1 MARQPASRRQF
12 LSRSLAG
19 VGSAWLAGNW
29 PEILAA
35 HEHARH
41 AVQTDPPAK
50 FEFLTPDQATEVEA
64 MAAQIIPTD
73 DTPGAREARVIYF
86 IDRALTTFDRDK
98 QDLYRAGLREL
109 QLKCVEQF
117 PRAAT
122 FSKLSSPQQIEL
134 LKTIEKGEFFEA
146 VRVHTIIGFFANPEY
161 GGNAGQIGWK
171 LVGFED
177 DFSFE
182 PPFGYY
188 DQEANA
194 GKSAPEGKDHG
205 EQSGQKVQ
213 N

>member
-1 MARQPASRRQF
+1 MASPDSSRRTF
-12 LSRSLAG
+12 LLRSLG
-19 VGSAWLAGNW
+19 GLGSAWLTANW
-29 PEILAA
+29 PEVLAA

-41 AVQTDPPAK
+41 AAQTDPPAK
-50 FEFLTPDQATEVEA
+50 FEFFTSDQAIEVEA
-64 MAAQIIPTD
+64 VASQIIPTD

-98 QDLYRAGLREL
+98 QELYRGGLRDL
-109 QLKCVEQF
+109 QQTCVEQF
-117 PRAAT
+117 PSAAT
-122 FSKLSSPQQIEL
+122 FSKLSSTQQIEL

-146 VRVHTIIGFFANPEY
+146 VRIHTIVGFFANPEY
-161 GGNAGQIGWK
+161 GGNTGQIGWK
-171 LVGFED
+171 LIGFED

-188 DQEANA
+188 DQDENA
-194 GKSAPEGKDHG
+194 GKSAPEGTNHG

>member
-1 MARQPASRRQF
+1 MALRDSSRRTF
-12 LSRSLAG
+12 LLRSLG
-19 VGSAWLAGNW
+19 GLGSAWLTANW

-41 AVQTDPPAK
+41 AAQTDPPTK
-50 FEFLTPDQATEVEA
+50 FEFFTPDQAVEVEA
-64 MAAQIIPTD
+64 IAAQIIPTD
-73 DTPGAREARVIYF
+73 NTPGAREARVIYF

-98 QDLYRAGLREL
+98 QELYRGGLREL
-109 QLKCVEQF
+109 QQKCVERF
-117 PRAAT
+117 RAT

-134 LKTIEKGEFFEA
+134 LKSIEKGEFFEA
-146 VRVHTIIGFFANPEY
+146 ARIHTIVGFFANPEY

-171 LVGFED
+171 LIGFED

-188 DQEANA
+188 DQQEND
-194 GKSAPEGKDHG
+194 GKSSPHGTDHG

>member
-19 VGSAWLAGNW
+19 VSSAWLTANW

-41 AVQTDPPAK
+41 AAQSDPPAK
-50 FEFLTPDQATEVEA
+50 LEFFTPEQVIEVEA
-64 MAAQIIPTD
+64 VAAQVIPTD

-86 IDRALTTFDRDK
+86 IDRALSTFDRDK
-98 QDLYRAGLREL
+98 QDLYSKGLREL
-109 QLKCVEQF
+109 QQKCAEFSPAVGS
-117 PRAAT
+117 
-122 FSKLSSPQQIEL
+122 FSKLSSAQQIEL
-134 LKTIEKGEFFEA
+134 LKSIEKGEFFEA
-146 VRVHTIIGFFANPEY
+146 VRVHTIVGFFANPEY
-161 GGNAGQIGWK
+161 GGNAKQIGWK
-171 LVGFED
+171 LIGFQD

-194 GKSAPEGKDHG
+194 GRSAPEGKHD
-205 EQSGQKVQ
+205 K
-213 N
+213 